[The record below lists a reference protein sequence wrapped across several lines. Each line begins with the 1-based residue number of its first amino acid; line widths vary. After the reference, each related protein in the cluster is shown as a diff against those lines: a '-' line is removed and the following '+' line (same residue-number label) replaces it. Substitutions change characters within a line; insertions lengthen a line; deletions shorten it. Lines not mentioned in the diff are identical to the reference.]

1 MNWSDVLKAVIP
13 ITIAALTWLLG
24 QVSSFDTRL
33 TKIEASIPA
42 LLTKEDV
49 PTDSPI
55 SAEARHKLKEQLYN
69 EIHQLQAKIQVLEE
83 RSKK

>member
-33 TKIEASIPA
+33 AKIETAIPA
-42 LLTKEDV
+42 LLTKEGV

-55 SAEARHKLKEQLYN
+55 SAEARHKLKEQIYN
-69 EIHQLQAKIQVLEE
+69 DIYQLQAKVQVLEE